1 MPFVP
6 RREYFTQADRG
17 DGRPQCPDL
26 IHGSL
31 NGFSPL
37 IKLWHKPGN
46 RAAMT
51 RNDNGFAPFDVG

>member
-31 NGFSPL
+31 NGLSPL
-37 IKLWHKPGN
+37 VKLRYQPRN
-46 RAAMT
+46 RAAMPG
-51 RNDNGFAPFDVG
+51 NDNGFAPFDVG

>member
-37 IKLWHKPGN
+37 IKLWPS
-46 RAAMT
+46 
-51 RNDNGFAPFDVG
+51 

>member
-6 RREYFTQADRG
+6 RLEHFIQADIG
-17 DGRPQCPDL
+17 HGRPQCLDL
-26 IHGSL
+26 IHGPL

-46 RAAMT
+46 RAAMPG
-51 RNDNGFAPFDVG
+51 NDNGFAPFDVG